1 MNVDGEL
8 VASIIA
14 LLGVALYIA
23 EVYFNIGILN
33 RFLQDD
39 I

>member
-8 VASIIA
+8 IASIIA
-14 LLGVALYIA
+14 LLGVVLYIA
-23 EVYFNIGILN
+23 EVYFNIGIFN